1 MLVENFQVESLKK
14 CISEF
19 YGDNIKN
26 LDNISSIVNKHH
38 FDRVRNLLK
47 DPRVTASIIYGGSID
62 EEHL

>member
-1 MLVENFQVESLKK
+1 MLVKIFQVESLKK
-14 CISEF
+14 CIHQF

-26 LDNISSIVNKHH
+26 LDNIAAIVNKHH

-62 EEHL
+62 EENL